1 MLNFRKIEAETWWLD
16 RPPLPTINTN
26 MSSVQ
31 RDVFDESLRHR
42 IFRTPFGV
50 VKEARRNSHAH
61 DVITQR
67 RIHSLALRVL
77 ERGDYSVLF
86 VPLLSDDQTK
96 YEMALI
102 NTDRPI
108 WLGTLSNFDTRLVQE
123 VVQFWKDM
131 YAEGFALLDFELYEQ
146 PSGRVALIDFDSTG
160 FHMTGKNEH
169 IHIPGKQ
176 IPPAQFFVH
185 PCFTPD
191 FEQRLAMRL
200 PVGTRNISS

>member
-1 MLNFRKIEAETWWLD
+1 
-16 RPPLPTINTN
+16 
-26 MSSVQ
+26 MSSAH
-31 RDVFDESLRHR
+31 RDVFDESVRHR

-67 RIHSLALRVL
+67 RIHALALRVL

-86 VPLLSDDQTK
+86 VPKLSDDQTK
-96 YEMALI
+96 YEMELI
-102 NTDRPI
+102 NTTRPI

-131 YAEGFALLDFELYEQ
+131 FNEGFALLDFELYEQ
-146 PSGRVALIDFDSTG
+146 PNGRVALIDFDSTG
-160 FHMTGKNEH
+160 FHMTGPDEH

-191 FEQRLAMRL
+191 FEQRLGMRL